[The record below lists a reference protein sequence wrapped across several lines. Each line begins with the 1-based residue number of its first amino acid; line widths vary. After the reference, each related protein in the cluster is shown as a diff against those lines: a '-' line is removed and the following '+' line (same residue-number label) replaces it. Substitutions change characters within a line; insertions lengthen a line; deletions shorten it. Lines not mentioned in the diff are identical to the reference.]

1 MPTPPAQPVPAGYH
15 TVTPYLRVSDP
26 RRVLAFAREAFGA
39 QVTEQLA
46 APDGSV
52 MHAEMRVG
60 DSMVMLGGAP
70 DGSAPFP
77 AMLYLYLPDVD
88 AAYRRALAAGGSSL
102 REPEDQF
109 YGDRVGAVRDACG
122 NEWWLATRQETLS
135 AEELARRA
143 ASARG

>member
-1 MPTPPAQPVPAGYH
+1 MPTPPASSVPEGYH

-26 RRVLAFAREAFGA
+26 RLVLAFAGRAFGA
-39 QVTEQLA
+39 RVTEQLT

-60 DSMVMLGGAP
+60 DSLVMLGGAP
-70 DGSAPFP
+70 DGSPPFP

-88 AAYRRALAAGGSSL
+88 DAYRRALDAGGTSL

-109 YGDRVGAVRDACG
+109 YGDRVGAVRDAGG
-122 NEWWLATRQETLS
+122 NEWWLATRKETLS
-135 AEELARRA
+135 AEELARRV
-143 ASARG
+143 ASAGG